1 VAHGNSLTS
10 MVRLLLADSSEVV
23 RAGVRRIVQTRSDLD
38 VVAEAADGRE
48 ATVKAIESRPDIAI
62 IEIALPVINGIAVT
76 DYLCRRLPTTEVLIF
91 TLRQSEYLAFD
102 ALAAGARGYVFKSD
116 KPLYLLEAIESLAH
130 HQPYFTKRITRV
142 LFQSITS
149 KHRAYKAPL
158 SNREHS
164 VLHLIAQGHRNRE
177 IGSILG
183 IQLKT
188 VETHRAAIMRKLEL
202 PSLAELVRYA
212 IRNRIVE
219 P

>member
-1 VAHGNSLTS
+1 MRSL
-10 MVRLLLADSSEVV
+10 
-23 RAGVRRIVQTRSDLD
+23 Q
-38 VVAEAADGRE
+38 
-48 ATVKAIESRPDIAI
+48 
-62 IEIALPVINGIAVT
+62 
-76 DYLCRRLPTTEVLIF
+76 
-91 TLRQSEYLAFD
+91 
-102 ALAAGARGYVFKSD
+102 ALAVMSSNLIS
-116 KPLYLLEAIESLAH
+116 PSYLLEAIESLAH